1 MKKVVV
7 FALPLGV
14 FLLAAIFLLLGLFSN
29 PAERRSS
36 LIDKPLPDFNL
47 VDVMSESIRYTPE
60 TLKGDVNLIN
70 VWGTWCQTCAV
81 ELPFLTKLREQGVGV
96 IGLYHE
102 LDTDPAFGAKSLDVI
117 REEITTMVG
126 RLGNPYKFNMLDE
139 NREYSFDL
147 GVTGAPETFLIDK
160 KGRVRLHHIGDLNQR
175 VWQSKFA
182 PLYNQLEAE

>member
-1 MKKVVV
+1 MKRIAV

-14 FLLAAIFLLLGLFSN
+14 FLLAAVFLLRGLYSN
-29 PAERRSS
+29 PSERRSS

-47 VDVMSESIRYTPE
+47 VDVMDESIRYTPE
-60 TLKGDVNLIN
+60 SLHGSINLIN

-81 ELPFLTKLREQGVGV
+81 ELPFLTKLKDQGIGV

-102 LDTDPAFGAKSLDVI
+102 LDNDPAFGIKPVETI
-117 REEITTMVG
+117 REEITSMLG
-126 RLGNPYKFNMLDE
+126 SLGNPYKFNMLDE
-139 NREYSFDL
+139 NRAYSLDL

-182 PLYNQLEAE
+182 RLYSELEAE